1 MAERYDVIVVGG
13 GFAGVT
19 AARECALRGRRTLL
33 LEARDRLGGRTWS
46 AGWNGFPIEY
56 GGAWVHW
63 HQPHTFSEL
72 TRAGLS
78 VSISDDTGRAHW
90 HVGGERRTGT
100 IEERDAI
107 ARRGWDRF
115 VDGVREALPQPH
127 APLSALPE
135 LARFD
140 RLTMAERLAELD
152 LDEETRDV
160 LAGELESV
168 AHAPISDAGAV
179 AILRW
184 HALSGYSLELTQFT
198 GGRVTIDGGTG
209 ALLAAIA
216 DAAAY
221 DRRLATPVA
230 RVARDGGEVEVHT
243 RDGETFVAG
252 AAIVAVA
259 LNARGGIEFSPSLP
273 EDKRRAIDLGQASR
287 GVKVMIH
294 ARGEAVSQNSIRFEH
309 PFGYLST
316 EILLDD
322 GTQLMIGFG
331 PDAERCDPADLAGM
345 QASLDET
352 IPGYQVLEATAHDW
366 LADEYSRGTW
376 AIHRPGWYE
385 HHHAA
390 MRRPEGNVILAGSDL
405 ANGWAGFIDGAI
417 ESGLRAGAWAA
428 ALQPA
433 VSITGHG

>member
-19 AARECALRGRRTLL
+19 AARECALQGRRTLL

-46 AGWNGFPIEY
+46 SEWNGFPIEY

-78 VSISDDTGRAHW
+78 VSISEDTGRAHW
-90 HVGGERRTGT
+90 HVGAERRTGT
-100 IEERDAI
+100 IADRDAI

-127 APLSALPE
+127 APLAALPA

-140 RLTMAERLAELD
+140 RLSMAERLAELD
-152 LDEETRDV
+152 LDEEAHDV
-160 LAGELESV
+160 LAAELESV
-168 AHAPISDAGAV
+168 AHGRLSEAGAV

-184 HALSGYSLELTQFT
+184 HALSGNSLELTQFT
-198 GGRVTIDGGTG
+198 GGRVTIDEGTG

-216 DAAAY
+216 DAAVFE
-221 DRRLATPVA
+221 RRLEAPVA
-230 RVARDGGEVEVHT
+230 SVAQGDGQVEVHT
-243 RDGETFVAG
+243 RAGESFVAG

-259 LNARGGIEFSPSLP
+259 LNALGGIEFSPALP
-273 EDKRRAIDLGQASR
+273 EDKQRAIELGQASR
-287 GVKVMIH
+287 GIKVMIH
-294 ARGEAVSQNSIRFEH
+294 ARGEGVSQSSIRFEH
-309 PFGYLST
+309 PFGYLSS
-316 EILLDD
+316 EVLRDD

-331 PDAERCDPADLAGM
+331 FDAERCDPADLAGM
-345 QASLDET
+345 QTSLDET
-352 IPGYQVLEATAHDW
+352 LPGYEVLDATAHDW
-366 LADEYSRGTW
+366 FADEFSGGTW

-390 MRRPEGNVILAGSDL
+390 MRRPEGRVILAGSDL

-417 ESGLRAGAWAA
+417 ESGLQAGNRVRT
-428 ALQPA
+428 LD
-433 VSITGHG
+433 

>member
-1 MAERYDVIVVGG
+1 MAECFDVIVVGG

-46 AGWNGFPIEY
+46 SEWNGFPIEY

-72 TRAGLS
+72 TRGGLS
-78 VSISDDTGRAHW
+78 VTVSGDTGRAHW
-90 HVGGERRTGT
+90 HVDSERRSGT
-100 IEERDAI
+100 IEERDII

-127 APLSALPE
+127 APLSTLPE
-135 LARFD
+135 LAPFD
-140 RLTMAERLAELD
+140 RLSMADRLAEIE
-152 LDEETRDV
+152 LDEEEHDV
-160 LAGELESV
+160 LAAELESV
-168 AHAPISDAGAV
+168 AHGRLSEAGSV

-209 ALLAAIA
+209 ALLGAIA
-216 DAAAY
+216 GAAEFEQ
-221 DRRLATPVA
+221 RLSTPVA
-230 RVARDGGEVEVHT
+230 AVVRDGERVEVHT
-243 RDGETFVAG
+243 RGGEEFVAG
-252 AAIVAVA
+252 SAIVAVA
-259 LNARGGIEFSPSLP
+259 LNALGGIEFRPALP
-273 EDKRRAIDLGQASR
+273 EDKQRAIELGQASR
-287 GVKVMIH
+287 GIKVMIH
-294 ARGEAVSQNSIRFEH
+294 ARGEAVPQSSIRFEH
-309 PFGYLST
+309 PFGYLSS
-316 EILLDD
+316 EVLRDD

-331 PDAERCDPADLAGM
+331 FDAERCDATDLAGM

-352 IPGYQVLEATAHDW
+352 LPGYEILDVAAHDW
-366 LADEYSRGTW
+366 LADEFSRGTW

-428 ALQPA
+428 AA
-433 VSITGHG
+433 RSTAA

>member
-1 MAERYDVIVVGG
+1 MTERYDVVVVGG

-46 AGWNGFPIEY
+46 ADWRGIPIEY

-63 HQPHTFSEL
+63 HQPHTFAEL

-78 VSISDDTGRAHW
+78 VSISDDAGRAHW
-90 HVGGERRTGT
+90 HVGAERRTGT

-107 ARRGWDRF
+107 ARRGWDSF
-115 VDGVREALPQPH
+115 VDGVREALPLPH
-127 APLSALPE
+127 APLTGFPE

-140 RLTMAERLAELD
+140 RLSMADRLAELD

-160 LAGELESV
+160 LAAELESV
-168 AHAPISDAGAV
+168 AHGRLSDAGAM

-184 HALSGYSLELTQFT
+184 HALSGYSLELTQLT

-216 DAAAY
+216 GAAAF
-221 DRRLATPVA
+221 DRRLETPVA
-230 RVARDGGEVEVHT
+230 AVVQSGDEVEVQT
-243 RDGETFVAG
+243 RAGEAFVAR

-259 LNARGGIEFSPSLP
+259 LNALGGIEFSPPLP
-273 EDKRRAIDLGQASR
+273 EDKRRAIELGQASR

-294 ARGEAVSQNSIRFEH
+294 ARGEGVSQSSIRFQH
-309 PFGYLST
+309 PFGYLSS
-316 EILLDD
+316 EMLLDD

-331 PDAERCDPADLAGM
+331 GDAERCDPADLAGI

-352 IPGYQVLEATAHDW
+352 LPGYEVLEATAHDW
-366 LADEYSRGTW
+366 LADEFSRGTW
-376 AIHRPGWYE
+376 AIHRPGWYQ

-417 ESGLRAGAWAA
+417 ESGLKAGAWAT
-428 ALQPA
+428 ALDH
-433 VSITGHG
+433 T

>member
-1 MAERYDVIVVGG
+1 MAQRYDVIVVGG
-13 GFAGVT
+13 GFAGLT

-33 LEARDRLGGRTWS
+33 LESRDRLGGRTWS
-46 AGWNGFPIEY
+46 DNWNGMPIEY

-78 VSISDDTGRAHW
+78 VSISDDTGHAHW
-90 HVGGERRTGT
+90 HVGAERRTGT

-107 ARRGWDRF
+107 ARRGWDSF
-115 VDGVREALPQPH
+115 VEGVREALPQPH
-127 APLSALPE
+127 APLTALPE
-135 LARFD
+135 LERFD

-160 LAGELESV
+160 LAAELESV
-168 AHAPISDAGAV
+168 AHGRLSEAGAV

-209 ALLAAIA
+209 GLLAAIA
-216 DAAAY
+216 DAAAF

-230 RVARDGGEVEVHT
+230 AVVQDGAHVEVHT
-243 RDGETFVAG
+243 RAGKTFVAD

-259 LNARGGIEFSPSLP
+259 LNALPGIEFSPPLP
-273 EDKRRAIDLGQASR
+273 EDKLRAIDLGQASR
-287 GVKVMIH
+287 GIKVMIH
-294 ARGEAVSQNSIRFEH
+294 ARGECVSQNSIRFQH
-309 PFGYLST
+309 PFGYLSS

-331 PDAERCDPADLAGM
+331 GDADRCDPADLAAM

-352 IPGYQVLEATAHDW
+352 LPGYEVLDATAHDW
-366 LADEYSRGTW
+366 LADEFSRGTW

-417 ESGLRAGAWAA
+417 ESGLHAGAWAA
-428 ALQPA
+428 ALDE
-433 VSITGHG
+433 SG